1 MSFLSKVTKEAA
13 APAAAATPAAASAA
27 AAPAA
32 AGAGGDEDAT
42 YRWDCEFCCAIN
54 TGLRL
59 APEELPEAMA
69 GAGGTGAVPSPA
81 PVTSALPGGRLLSA
95 VAPGGGGA
103 APVMRGVDYLLVPPP
118 IADDAAGG
126 DAAAAAGAGVG
137 GGDKPAEDTSAIVF
151 VSDTSGS
158 MCITE
163 PLADAVARRLRGA
176 EERRAELARL
186 RGAGDD
192 ANQFLPGERRGVTYV
207 SRIQALQAAIT
218 QQVRGTDAGIGGG
231 AVLGWV
237 GCDSVCGCL

>member
-13 APAAAATPAAASAA
+13 APVIAPADASAA

-32 AGAGGDEDAT
+32 AGAGGDDDAT
-42 YRWDCEFCCAIN
+42 YRWDCEFCCAVN

-69 GAGGTGAVPSPA
+69 AAGGTGAVPSPA
-81 PVTSALPGGRLLSA
+81 PVSSALPGGRLLSA

-118 IADDAAGG
+118 IADD
-126 DAAAAAGAGVG
+126 AAAAGAGVG

-218 QQVRGTDAGIGGG
+218 QQVRGTDAGVG
-231 AVLGWV
+231 V
-237 GCDSVCGCL
+237 GCEGVV